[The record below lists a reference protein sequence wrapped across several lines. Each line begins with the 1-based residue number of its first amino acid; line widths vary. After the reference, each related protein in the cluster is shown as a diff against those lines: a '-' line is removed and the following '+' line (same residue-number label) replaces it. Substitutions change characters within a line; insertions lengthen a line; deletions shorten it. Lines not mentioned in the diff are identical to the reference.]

1 MARQSGQEAALTC
14 SRFSRNS
21 VLVKSQLEEQRS
33 GGHLMTMGTL
43 NKRLVPSM
51 DPRSGGGKGKG
62 QK

>member
-1 MARQSGQEAALTC
+1 M
-14 SRFSRNS
+14 
-21 VLVKSQLEEQRS
+21 LVKSQLEEQRS